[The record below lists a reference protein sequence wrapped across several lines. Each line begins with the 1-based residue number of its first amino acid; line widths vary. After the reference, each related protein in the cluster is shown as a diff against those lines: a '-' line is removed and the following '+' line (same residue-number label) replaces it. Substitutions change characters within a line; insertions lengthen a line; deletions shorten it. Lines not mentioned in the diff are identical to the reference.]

1 MKWIRIT
8 NPESIPLREGRC
20 VDLGDREIAIFNL
33 GEDKL
38 VAIDAACPHRG
49 GPLCDGIVT
58 GSGAPSLAG
67 SPVVGNA
74 VVCPL
79 HGWKID
85 LETGR
90 VLKPEVSVRV
100 DTYEVRVKDRIVE
113 IAIPGPADKGLAA

>member
-1 MKWIRIT
+1 MNWIRIT
-8 NPESIPLREGRC
+8 DARSIPLREGRC
-20 VDLGDREIAIFNL
+20 VDLGDREVAIFNL
-33 GEDKL
+33 GDRL
-38 VAIDAACPHRG
+38 MAVDAACPHRG

-58 GSGAPSLAG
+58 GTGT
-67 SPVVGNA
+67 VVGSA

-100 DTYEVRVKDRIVE
+100 DTYEVRVRENIIE
-113 IAIPGPADKGLAA
+113 IAIPDSMKQEVAA